1 MNLDRNSF
9 EPLYYQLKEII
20 SEKVNNGEYSVDS
33 LIPSESEF
41 CKMYNISRIT
51 VRKAILD
58 LVQEGILYRGK
69 GLGTFVKKPAKATK
83 LAGVQGFTELML
95 KLNQRPSAKVLDV
108 KVKKATAHIS
118 EKLGI
123 SRDEQM
129 IVIKRLR
136 SSDDEPLFIEF
147 LYLPYFK
154 VEGLEKE
161 DLEKSIYG
169 ILKEKYGIRITRT
182 VETFEPIVLDEFE
195 SKMLKTKS
203 MGLGML
209 AERIGYTRE
218 NNVIEFSVHI
228 FRGDKCKFSIER
240 TEE

>member
-20 SEKVNNGEYSVDS
+20 SEKVKNGEYPIDS

-41 CKMYNISRIT
+41 CKIYNISRIT

-69 GLGTFVKKPAKATK
+69 GLGTFVTKPVKIAKLK
-83 LAGVQGFTELML
+83 GVQGFTELML

-118 EKLGI
+118 DKLGI
-123 SRDEQM
+123 SSDER
-129 IVIKRLR
+129 VVAIKRLR

-147 LYLPYFK
+147 LYLPYLR

-169 ILKEKYGIRITRT
+169 ILKEKYGIKITRA

-195 SKMLKTKS
+195 SKMLKAKS
-203 MGLGML
+203 AGLGML
-209 AERIGYTRE
+209 SERIGYTSE
-218 NNVIEFSVHI
+218 NDVIEFSLHI

>member
-20 SEKVNNGEYSVDS
+20 SEKVKNGEYPVDS

-58 LVQEGILYRGK
+58 LVQEGALYRGK
-69 GLGTFVKKPAKATK
+69 GLGTFVMKPAKAAK
-83 LAGVQGFTELML
+83 LEGVQGFTELML
-95 KLNQRPSAKVLDV
+95 RLNQRPSAKVLDI

-123 SRDEQM
+123 SKDEQV

-136 SSDDEPLFIEF
+136 SSDDEPLFIEL
-147 LYLPYFK
+147 LYLPYSR
-154 VEGLEKE
+154 VAGLEKE

-169 ILKEKYGIRITRT
+169 ILKEKYGIRITRV
-182 VETFEPIVLDEFE
+182 VETYEPVILDEFE
-195 SKMLKTKS
+195 SKMLKAKS
-203 MGLGML
+203 NGLGML
-209 AERIGYTRE
+209 SERLGYTKG
-218 NNVIEFSVHI
+218 NDVIEFSMHI
-228 FRGDKCKFSIER
+228 FSGDRCKFSVER
-240 TEE
+240 SEK